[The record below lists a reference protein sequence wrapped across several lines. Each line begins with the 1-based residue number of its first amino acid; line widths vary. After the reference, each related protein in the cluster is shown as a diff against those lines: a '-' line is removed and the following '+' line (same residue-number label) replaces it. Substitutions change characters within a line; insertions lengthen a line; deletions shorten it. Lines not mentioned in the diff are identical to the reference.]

1 MYVPTII
8 TRLCHVMLLLNSDSL
23 LELDSRLI
31 KICWDSF
38 VLFCFVKSLQ
48 SWNRNNKK
56 YSLTLNKLSITPDM
70 RSFALRANICLNVF
84 RLALAHVSPTETER
98 FLVSHA
104 LNNSL
109 LKTSLKYWIVKLKR
123 IENYFIFTLWY
134 VWYLAR

>member
-1 MYVPTII
+1 MFVPTII

-23 LELDSRLI
+23 LELDSRLVE
-31 KICWDSF
+31 ICRDSF

-56 YSLTLNKLSITPDM
+56 YSLILNKLSIMPDM
-70 RSFALRANICLNVF
+70 QSFALRANICLNVF
-84 RLALAHVSPTETER
+84 HLALAHVSPTETER

-109 LKTSLKYWIVKLKR
+109 LKTSLKY
-123 IENYFIFTLWY
+123 
-134 VWYLAR
+134 